1 MKVDLTMTRIVLAFL
16 FIHCGVQGQEKKD
29 TVFIRDGI
37 GDLNANN
44 VRKGTFPGSIYLP
57 GTSTSVGF
65 GGFIKTISY
74 VDTDK
79 ERKADILTPAYF
91 DPSDQDGQFA
101 ISPRLS
107 RFLFDARATIPKGM
121 VRGYFEVD
129 FTGDVFKI
137 RHVYASFTQNKH
149 ELMAGQYWSAFMDLG
164 ALAYIEGT
172 GEPAISGAIFTRQPQ
187 IRYTYTMNPAVKLY
201 VSLEDPSSN
210 DALINERF
218 ETFTAVPDIVA
229 GVAFN
234 KKGKGHF
241 QLGALH
247 RRVVVDSANQYNLS
261 SSALAIS
268 YGAHYTVGKKTN
280 LVSSG
285 SYGKGLGKYLL
296 GINGVAGYM
305 TEQKDLNLLEAYGF
319 LLAIQHRINDKV
331 RCNAGWG
338 TAGYVDPE
346 KSNGKV
352 GFKNSHY
359 LNTNIFFSV
368 APFVTIGAEYIY
380 GQGNYLGDVK
390 ASNHRFQIAIQIF

>member
-1 MKVDLTMTRIVLAFL
+1 MGRWILILACIIGYFEA
-16 FIHCGVQGQEKKD
+16 HAQEIKD
-29 TVFIRDGI
+29 TSFIRDAI
-37 GDLNANN
+37 GDLNADN

-57 GTSTSVGF
+57 GTTTSVGF

-74 VDTDK
+74 IDSDK

-91 DPSDQDGQFA
+91 DPTDEDGQFG
-101 ISPRLS
+101 ISARLS
-107 RFLFDARATIPKGM
+107 RFLFDARANIPKGM

-129 FTGDVFKI
+129 FTGDLFKI
-137 RHVYASFTQNKH
+137 RHAYASFTKNKH
-149 ELMAGQYWSAFMDLG
+149 ELLAGQYWSAFMDLG

-172 GEPAISGAIFTRQPQ
+172 GEPSISGAIFTRQPQ
-187 IRYTYTMNPAVKLY
+187 IRYTYSLNPAVKLY
-201 VSLEDPSSN
+201 ISLEDPTSN
-210 DALINERF
+210 DALTNERF
-218 ETFTAVPDIVA
+218 ETFTSAPDIVA
-229 GVAFN
+229 GISFN
-234 KKGKGHF
+234 RKGKGHF

-247 RRVVVDSANQYNLS
+247 RTVVVDSANRYNLS
-261 SSALAIS
+261 ASAFALS
-268 YGAHYTVGKKTN
+268 YGAHLTLGRKTN

-296 GINGVAGYM
+296 GVNGVAGYM
-305 TEQKDLNLLEAYGF
+305 TEQKDLILLDAYGL
-319 LLAIQHRINDKV
+319 LLAVQYRVNDKI

-338 TAGYVDPE
+338 TAGYVDSE
-346 KSNGKV
+346 QSDGRV

-380 GQGNYLGDVK
+380 GQSRFLDDVT

>member
-1 MKVDLTMTRIVLAFL
+1 MGRSILIVVCMVGY
-16 FIHCGVQGQEKKD
+16 CGVRAQEIKD
-29 TVFIRDGI
+29 TIFIRDAI

-44 VRKGTFPGSIYLP
+44 VRKGSFPGSIYLP

-74 VDTDK
+74 IDSDK
-79 ERKADILTPAYF
+79 ERKTDVPAAAYL
-91 DPSDQDGQFA
+91 DPTDQDGQFG
-101 ISPRLS
+101 ISARLS
-107 RFLFDARATIPKGM
+107 RFLFDARATVPKGM

-129 FTGDVFKI
+129 FTGDLFKI
-137 RHVYASFTQNKH
+137 RHAYASFSQNKH
-149 ELMAGQYWSAFMDLG
+149 ELLAGQYWSAFMDLG

-187 IRYTYTMNPAVKLY
+187 IRYTYSVNPAVKLY
-201 VSLEDPSSN
+201 ISLEDPSSS
-210 DALINERF
+210 DALTNERF
-218 ETFTAVPDIVA
+218 ETFTSAPDIVA
-229 GVAFN
+229 GVSFS

-241 QLGALH
+241 QIGALH
-247 RRVVVDSANQYNLS
+247 RTVVVDSANRYNLS
-261 SSALAIS
+261 ASAFALS
-268 YGAHYTVGKKTN
+268 YGAHLTIAQKTN

-296 GINGVAGYM
+296 GVNGVAGYM
-305 TEQKDLNLLEAYGF
+305 TEQKDLNLLDAYGF
-319 LLAIQHRINDKV
+319 LLAIQHRVNEKI

-346 KSNGKV
+346 ESNGRV

-359 LNTNIFFSV
+359 LNANVFFSV
-368 APFVTIGAEYIY
+368 APFVTLGAEYIY
-380 GQGNYLGDVK
+380 GSASYVDDVN